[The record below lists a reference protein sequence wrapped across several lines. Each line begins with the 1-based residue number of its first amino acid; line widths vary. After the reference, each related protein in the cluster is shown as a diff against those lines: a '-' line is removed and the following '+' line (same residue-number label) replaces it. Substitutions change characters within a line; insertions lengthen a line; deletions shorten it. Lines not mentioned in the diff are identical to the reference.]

1 MNPGHGRYGR
11 LIGEIRVAGRVHLRF
26 SHPACRC
33 PLILIVALHASSL
46 GGLDPPAGGAGDR
59 PLTWP
64 VRDIVDREGGFP
76 VDSYTNPRAM
86 ARRTESAMERITIV
100 VTGM

>member
-1 MNPGHGRYGR
+1 M
-11 LIGEIRVAGRVHLRF
+11 
-26 SHPACRC
+26 
-33 PLILIVALHASSL
+33 
-46 GGLDPPAGGAGDR
+46 
-59 PLTWP
+59 TWP
-64 VRDIVDREGGFP
+64 VRDIVDRDGGFP